1 MTLAFILIGIGF
13 LLLVGEMFIPTSG
26 TLFVLAVVTIAV
38 GVGMTFFSASDPSTG
53 WITLLCVFVLFPTVS
68 GVLLYYWPRTMMGKR
83 MILRGPDEDA
93 TLATIPHHVQ
103 LEGLRGRFGKTLSD
117 LRPAGVVDF
126 DGRRID
132 VITEGM
138 MVAPGQWV
146 RCIDVQAGK
155 VIVRQEDKPSLGD
168 LENAIF
174 ERP

>member
-1 MTLAFILIGIGF
+1 LTLAFILIGVGF
-13 LLLVGEMFIPTSG
+13 LLLVAEMFIPTSG
-26 TLFVLAVVTIAV
+26 TLFVLSVVTIAV
-38 GVGMTFFSASDPSTG
+38 GVGMAFFSDSSTG
-53 WITLLCVFVLFPTVS
+53 WITLLVVFVLFPMVS
-68 GVLLYYWPRTMMGKR
+68 GALLYYWPHTMMGKR
-83 MILRGPDEDA
+83 MILRGPEEDA

-103 LEGLRGRFGKTLSD
+103 LEALRGRFGKTLSD

-138 MVAPGQWV
+138 MVEPGRWV

-155 VIVRQEDKPSLGD
+155 VIVRPEDKPSLGD

-174 ERP
+174 EKP